1 VQMGQF
7 ESSPYLPTLGALD
20 AEFGCEDEQ
29 CAAARRREGG
39 AAMSAKFS
47 STQSEFPTQLGTAR
61 PMTETR
67 QETTASSI
75 VVRPSLAKRASLG
88 LARFLVVFCI
98 GVAATLAWQLYGDA
112 ARATIANSSP
122 QLGWLAPQT
131 APVVPTAHDVVAP
144 AAAASPEL
152 QQLTVGLAF
161 VRQSIDQ
168 LAARFATNQRQMA
181 DDIAKLQTNEQEILH
196 KLSATPPRPAAAPAR
211 KPDPVTPSPSAQAR

>member
-1 VQMGQF
+1 VQIGHF
-7 ESSPYLPTLGALD
+7 ESSPYLPTLDSLD
-20 AEFGCEDEQ
+20 AEFGYKDEQ
-29 CAAARRREGG
+29 YAAARRREGG
-39 AAMSAKFS
+39 APMSARFS
-47 STQSEFPTQLGTAR
+47 STQSEFPTQLEAAR
-61 PMTETR
+61 PKVDAMTR
-67 QETTASSI
+67 SSLDANI
-75 VVRPSLAKRASLG
+75 MRPSLAKRASRSV
-88 LARFLVVFCI
+88 ARFVLVFCI
-98 GVAATLAWQLYGDA
+98 GAAATFAWQLYGDA

-168 LAARFATNQRQMA
+168 LAAQFATNQRQMA